1 MRSIW
6 MALSL
11 ALLAVATPVRAADNV
26 PLTKGLLFQ
35 SGSYAIQTVGA
46 LNQTGQAIEYLE
58 VQCGFFRHG
67 ELVRSGEGVAQN
79 IKLGQ
84 RAYFDVRSSD
94 TPDADSTEC
103 RISDVKPSETSSDAP
118 QVVAPAPPSWD
129 QIAALRAATMTL
141 LTVTAID
148 LAKASGKPPQLFLDA
163 LEKASADAIRTADIN
178 GSDEPVALRQAVQD
192 RLKELFTG
200 IRF

>member
-6 MALSL
+6 MALSVG
-11 ALLAVATPVRAADNV
+11 LLAVATPASAADNL
-26 PLTKGLLFQ
+26 PLTKGRLFQ
-35 SGSYAIQTVGA
+35 SGSYAIQTVGVF
-46 LNQTGQAIEYLE
+46 NGTGKAIDYME

-67 ELVRSGEGVAQN
+67 ALVRSGGGGAQN
-79 IKLGQ
+79 IQIGQ
-84 RAYFDVRSSD
+84 KVYLDVRSSD

-103 RISDVKPSETSSDAP
+103 RIGQTAPRIDIDAP
-118 QVVAPAPPSWD
+118 QVAAPAPPSWD
-129 QIAALRAATMTL
+129 QITALRAATMAL
-141 LTVTAID
+141 LTITAID
-148 LAKASGKPPQLFLDA
+148 LAKTSGKPPQLFLDA

-178 GSDEPVALRQAVQD
+178 GSDEPDAARQAAQD